1 MSRGRKTLRNVLVGV
16 AIGAGISLLDK
27 ENREKISRKGKKL
40 TRKLSEWKEDPQS
53 VKDVVKSQLKVV
65 QSSVEKLEDNVQS
78 VKDKWIE
85 IKDSVPLGF
94 KSPKSAMQ
102 EIVKEK
108 VVEKVEENVLFSSE
122 NKENMGKISAS
133 TFEPNDKVDEKLKEK
148 MEEIFDDVVL
158 SKNKEEWFEGV

>member
-40 TRKLSEWKEDPQS
+40 TKKLSEWKEDPQS

-85 IKDSVPLGF
+85 IKDSVPGF

-102 EIVKEK
+102 EIVQEK
-108 VVEKVEENVLFSSE
+108 VAEKVEEKVLFPSE
-122 NKENMGKISAS
+122 NKQDSIVKNSEATIEVKD
-133 TFEPNDKVDEKLKEK
+133 EVDAKLKEK

-158 SKNKEEWFEGV
+158 SKNKEE

>member
-40 TRKLSEWKEDPQS
+40 TKKITEWKEDPQS

-85 IKDSVPLGF
+85 IKDSVPGF

-102 EIVKEK
+102 EFVQEK
-108 VVEKVEENVLFSSE
+108 VVEKVEEKVLFPSE
-122 NKENMGKISAS
+122 NKQDSIVKSSEATIEVK
-133 TFEPNDKVDEKLKEK
+133 DETDAKLKEK

-158 SKNKEEWFEGV
+158 SKNKEE

>member
-133 TFEPNDKVDEKLKEK
+133 TFEPNDEVDEKLKEK

-158 SKNKEEWFEGV
+158 SKNKEE

>member
-27 ENREKISRKGKKL
+27 ENREKISRKGKNL
-40 TRKLSEWKEDPQS
+40 TKKLSEWKEDPQS

-85 IKDSVPLGF
+85 IKDSVPGF

-102 EIVKEK
+102 DVQEK
-108 VVEKVEENVLFSSE
+108 VAETVEEKALFPSE
-122 NKENMGKISAS
+122 NKEANFVNSS
-133 TFEPNDKVDEKLKEK
+133 EPTIEVKDEVDAKLKEK

-158 SKNKEEWFEGV
+158 SKNKEE

>member
-53 VKDVVKSQLKVV
+53 VKEAVKSQLKVV

-78 VKDKWIE
+78 VKDKWID
-85 IKDSVPLGF
+85 IKDSVPGF
-94 KSPKSAMQ
+94 KSTKSAMQ
-102 EIVKEK
+102 EMVQEK
-108 VVEKVEENVLFSSE
+108 VVEKVEEKALFPSE
-122 NKENMGKISAS
+122 NKEDHIVKSSES
-133 TFEPNDKVDEKLKEK
+133 TIEVKDEDDAKLKEK